1 MFVISDVT
9 FDHIAKEIDVIS
21 SGNISCMF
29 SYQEDIVSKMLSVE
43 SDDFKGIDVLF
54 IHSDQVFHNR
64 PSEWQK
70 VFCNTLLHFSSQLS
84 NITILVSNSL
94 TGAFKT
100 PPFKGSFGNSF
111 DVAYLFSAEI
121 SSLLERSNIFVFD
134 FLSILKKLGENNCY
148 NYPVGH
154 LYQMPYTKK
163 AIGAIA
169 EAVVNQ
175 SEWLF
180 GEEKKVIVL
189 DCDNTLW
196 KGIVGEDGI
205 NGIYCNKDAE
215 GIIHYHFHEF
225 LKGKKEEG
233 FLLCICSKNNE
244 KDVQEAFEKKK
255 FVLKW
260 DDFIIRKINW
270 NDKVANMK
278 EIAAELNVGTD
289 SFIFV
294 DDNKYEL
301 DFVSNSLKGIT
312 CIEFTEDYTNFIA
325 LINRFE
331 FKKKLVLK
339 DDIAKTEQY
348 IKQQQ
353 RAGEEQNYE
362 NIDEFIKSLEIKMDI
377 RLNDTADLERLSQM
391 TGKTNQFNFN
401 KQPYTSEQLNN
412 FIVDRGRLYS
422 LSVSDK
428 FGDYG
433 TVGLIMIKPA
443 GNKKEVVLENF
454 LMSCRALGKK
464 IEDSFLN
471 FVLQD
476 IKENSLQ
483 LASVKFI
490 RTEKNIPAENFYNK
504 IKNETN
510 HFRTA
515 TSVL

>member
-1 MFVISDVT
+1 M
-9 FDHIAKEIDVIS
+9 
-21 SGNISCMF
+21 
-29 SYQEDIVSKMLSVE
+29 
-43 SDDFKGIDVLF
+43 
-54 IHSDQVFHNR
+54 
-64 PSEWQK
+64 
-70 VFCNTLLHFSSQLS
+70 
-84 NITILVSNSL
+84 NS
-94 TGAFKT
+94 
-100 PPFKGSFGNSF
+100 
-111 DVAYLFSAEI
+111 
-121 SSLLERSNIFVFD
+121 
-134 FLSILKKLGENNCY
+134 
-148 NYPVGH
+148 
-154 LYQMPYTKK
+154 
-163 AIGAIA
+163 
-169 EAVVNQ
+169 
-175 SEWLF
+175 
-180 GEEKKVIVL
+180 
-189 DCDNTLW
+189 
-196 KGIVGEDGI
+196 
-205 NGIYCNKDAE
+205 
-215 GIIHYHFHEF
+215 
-225 LKGKKEEG
+225 
-233 FLLCICSKNNE
+233 
-244 KDVQEAFEKKK
+244 
-255 FVLKW
+255 
-260 DDFIIRKINW
+260 
-270 NDKVANMK
+270 
-278 EIAAELNVGTD
+278 
-289 SFIFV
+289 
-294 DDNKYEL
+294 
-301 DFVSNSLKGIT
+301 
-312 CIEFTEDYTNFIA
+312 
-325 LINRFE
+325 
-331 FKKKLVLK
+331 KKKLVLK